1 MQLLLASTTELLID
15 NATLFLS
22 KGSNTTALMTKQQ
35 QNAGAGVYA
44 PTNAA
49 DGPEPVI
56 ETYAVQIP
64 RKEYVEI
71 RAPATLPAGY
81 ELTVEV
87 DGEHLMVLVVSFT
100 FVISLNSAAFVNK
113 LYSSRIRDLHL

>member
-1 MQLLLASTTELLID
+1 M
-15 NATLFLS
+15 
-22 KGSNTTALMTKQQ
+22 KQQ
-35 QNAGAGVYA
+35 QNAEAGVYA

-56 ETYAVQIP
+56 EAFAVPIP
-64 RKEYVEI
+64 QNEYVEI

-87 DGEHLMVLVVSFT
+87 DGEHLMVLVVSCT
-100 FVISLNSAAFVNK
+100 FVISLSSAAFVK
-113 LYSSRIRDLHL
+113 LLYSSRLRDLLL